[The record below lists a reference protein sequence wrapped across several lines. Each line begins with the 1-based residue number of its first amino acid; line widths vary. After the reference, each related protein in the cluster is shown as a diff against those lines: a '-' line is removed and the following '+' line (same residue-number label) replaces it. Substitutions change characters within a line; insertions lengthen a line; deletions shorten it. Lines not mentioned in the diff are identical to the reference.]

1 MPYADGDGKVHID
14 DCLLR
19 NVVREAEDT
28 ARRALR
34 FRDPPR
40 GGGHLLQPPR
50 GDAPAM
56 SLARGCARRTYEL
69 ARLASPLAD
78 PPAPK
83 ENPARRGDGRGRV
96 QCDPRK
102 EGKRGFEKRCN
113 TRGDVRRS
121 VALTTY

>member
-40 GGGHLLQPPR
+40 GGGTYCSRRAGTLPLCRWHADALAGRMNWR
-50 GDAPAM
+50 GWLHHWPI
-56 SLARGCARRTYEL
+56 RQRPKKT
-69 ARLASPLAD
+69 RLAGGTDEAGFNVTR
-78 PPAPK
+78 A
-83 ENPARRGDGRGRV
+83 
-96 QCDPRK
+96 
-102 EGKRGFEKRCN
+102 KRGNAGLRNAATHGGMC
-113 TRGDVRRS
+113 G
-121 VALTTY
+121 ALLP